1 MSTAHII
8 GKYNATPPSLTDG
21 QTVQV
26 RVTSAGALVTD
37 GAGSITSV
45 VPGTGATNLGKA
57 EDAVH
62 ASGDVGVMMLGVR
75 TDTPAS
81 LAGATGDYT
90 APIFDSLNHQ
100 WNREG
105 FVDQFVD
112 QTNAVARTKDKP
124 VSTSEY
130 TYTIDKSAALEAST
144 IVNAGPCNIR
154 LISGRIDSTAPTAT
168 YYLQRINSTTLPA
181 DGAVTLLDA
190 PTKFQHVTGTDT
202 PVLID
207 YTTNCLNASTGG
219 VICLSTTDFTKTI
232 AGAYLSL
239 TVMYKA

>member
-8 GKYNATPPSLTDG
+8 GKYTATPPSLTDG
-21 QTVQV
+21 QTAQV
-26 RVTSAGALVTD
+26 RLTTAA
-37 GAGSITSV
+37 A
-45 VPGTGATNLGKA
+45 ATTEEQK
-57 EDAVH
+57 
-62 ASGDVGVMMLGVR
+62 
-75 TDTPAS
+75 
-81 LAGATGDYT
+81 
-90 APIFDSLNHQ
+90 
-100 WNREG
+100 
-105 FVDQFVD
+105 VDQFVD